1 MVELEI
7 KKQYG
12 KFRLDV
18 AFKSEK
24 KRIGILG
31 ASGCGKSLTLKSI
44 AGIERPEKGRIVIDG
59 VTLFDAGKKIFLKP
73 QKRKVGYLFQNYALF
88 RYMTVYDNVAFGL
101 KVQKAD
107 KKKIDARVR
116 ELIKLVGLE
125 GLEKRYPS
133 QLSGGQRQ
141 RVAFARALAPNPQ
154 VLLLDE
160 PFAAIDAKIRQE
172 LRSWLKEMIGKLG
185 ITSIFVTHDQ
195 DEAIEV
201 ADEIIITNA
210 GRIEQKGTPIGVYRN
225 PETAFTA
232 SFFGQPSVLKNA
244 DDFHTFAQAEG
255 ADKII
260 VRPEFVKISKLD
272 EVEKFKT
279 SVSRGV
285 VERVS
290 FRGDNLELQVRVNN
304 SVVTARRS
312 LENADIR
319 EGETVNVFLS
329 TKSEPEMEKNGT
341 SASPATAF
349 ARSVLP
355 VPGGPTRRA
364 PFGIDAPISLY
375 FCGL

>member
-1 MVELEI
+1 M
-7 KKQYG
+7 
-12 KFRLDV
+12 
-18 AFKSEK
+18 
-24 KRIGILG
+24 
-31 ASGCGKSLTLKSI
+31 
-44 AGIERPEKGRIVIDG
+44 
-59 VTLFDAGKKIFLKP
+59 
-73 QKRKVGYLFQNYALF
+73 
-88 RYMTVYDNVAFGL
+88 
-101 KVQKAD
+101 
-107 KKKIDARVR
+107 
-116 ELIKLVGLE
+116 
-125 GLEKRYPS
+125 
-133 QLSGGQRQ
+133 
-141 RVAFARALAPNPQ
+141 AFARALAPNPQ

-279 SVSRGV
+279 SVSR
-285 VERVS
+285 EWLNRFLS
-290 FRGDNLELQVRVNN
+290 GDNLELQVRVNN

-312 LENADIR
+312 LEKADIR
-319 EGETVNVFLS
+319 EGETVNVFLYRIFC
-329 TKSEPEMEKNGT
+329 TERRQC
-341 SASPATAF
+341 TAD
-349 ARSVLP
+349 RK
-355 VPGGPTRRA
+355 
-364 PFGIDAPISLY
+364 
-375 FCGL
+375 

>member
-1 MVELEI
+1 MYVELKNINKTSGSYQASRNVNFGIE
-7 KKQYG
+7 KG
-12 KFRLDV
+12 KL
-18 AFKSEK
+18 
-24 KRIGILG
+24 IGLLGPSGSGKTTILRM
-31 ASGCGKSLTLKSI
+31 I
-44 AGIERPEKGRIVIDG
+44 AGLENPDSGEIIIDG
-59 VTLFDAGKKIFLKP
+59 
-73 QKRKVGYLFQNYALF
+73 KVVNDVPASERGIGFVFQNYALF

-107 KKKIDARVR
+107 KKKIHARVM
-116 ELIKLVGLE
+116 ELVKLVGLE

-172 LRSWLKEMIGKLG
+172 LRSWLKEMIEKLG

-210 GRIEQKGTPIGVYRN
+210 GQIEQKGTPVEVYRN

-232 SFFGQPSVLKNA
+232 SFFGQPSVLENA
-244 DDFHTFAQAEG
+244 DDFRTFTQAEG

-272 EVEKFKT
+272 EVEKFRT
-279 SVSRGV
+279 SVSQGV

-312 LENADIR
+312 LEKADVR
-319 EGETVNVFLS
+319 EGEIVNVFLYRI
-329 TKSEPEMEKNGT
+329 
-341 SASPATAF
+341 F
-349 ARSVLP
+349 ALKGDSVQLIENEA
-355 VPGGPTRRA
+355 VRDD
-364 PFGIDAPISLY
+364 FVII
-375 FCGL
+375 

>member
-1 MVELEI
+1 MYVELKNI
-7 KKQYG
+7 NKTYG
-12 KFRLDV
+12 SYQASRNVDFGI
-18 AFKSEK
+18 EK
-24 KRIGILG
+24 GKLIGLLGPSGSGKTTILRM
-31 ASGCGKSLTLKSI
+31 I
-44 AGIERPEKGRIVIDG
+44 AGLETPDSGEISIDG
-59 VTLFDAGKKIFLKP
+59 
-73 QKRKVGYLFQNYALF
+73 KVVNDVPASERGIGFVFQNYALF

-101 KVQKAD
+101 KVQKVD
-107 KKKIDARVR
+107 RKTIDTRVR
-116 ELIKLVGLE
+116 ELVKLVGLE

-172 LRSWLKEMIGKLG
+172 LRSWLKEMIEKLG

-210 GRIEQKGTPIGVYRN
+210 GQIEQKGTPVEVYRN

-232 SFFGQPSVLKNA
+232 SFFGQPSVLENA
-244 DDFHTFAQAEG
+244 DDFHTFTQAEG

-272 EVEKFKT
+272 EVEKFRT
-279 SVSRGV
+279 SVSQGV

-312 LENADIR
+312 LEKADVR
-319 EGETVNVFLS
+319 EGETVNVFLYRV
-329 TKSEPEMEKNGT
+329 
-341 SASPATAF
+341 F
-349 ARSVLP
+349 ALKGDSVQLIENEA
-355 VPGGPTRRA
+355 VRDD
-364 PFGIDAPISLY
+364 FVII
-375 FCGL
+375 

>member
-1 MVELEI
+1 MYVELKNI
-7 KKQYG
+7 NKTYG
-12 KFRLDV
+12 SYQASRNVDFGI
-18 AFKSEK
+18 EK
-24 KRIGILG
+24 GKLIGLLGPSGSGKTTILRM
-31 ASGCGKSLTLKSI
+31 I
-44 AGIERPEKGRIVIDG
+44 AGLETPDSGEIIIDG
-59 VTLFDAGKKIFLKP
+59 
-73 QKRKVGYLFQNYALF
+73 KVVNDVPASERGIGFVFQNYALF

-101 KVQKAD
+101 KVQKVD
-107 KKKIDARVR
+107 KKKIHARVM
-116 ELIKLVGLE
+116 ELVKLVGLE

-172 LRSWLKEMIGKLG
+172 LRSWLKEMIEKLG

-210 GRIEQKGTPIGVYRN
+210 GRIEQKGTPVEVYRN

-232 SFFGQPSVLKNA
+232 SFFGQPSILENA
-244 DDFHTFAQAEG
+244 DDFHTFTQAEG

-272 EVEKFKT
+272 EVEKFRT
-279 SVSRGV
+279 SVSQGV

-304 SVVTARRS
+304 SVVTAKRS
-312 LENADIR
+312 LEKADVR
-319 EGETVNVFLS
+319 EGETVNVFLYRV
-329 TKSEPEMEKNGT
+329 
-341 SASPATAF
+341 F
-349 ARSVLP
+349 ALKGDSVQLIENEA
-355 VPGGPTRRA
+355 VRDD
-364 PFGIDAPISLY
+364 FVII
-375 FCGL
+375 

>member
-1 MVELEI
+1 MYVELKNI
-7 KKQYG
+7 NKTYG
-12 KFRLDV
+12 SYQASRNVNFGI
-18 AFKSEK
+18 EK
-24 KRIGILG
+24 GKLIGLLGPSGSGKTTILRM
-31 ASGCGKSLTLKSI
+31 I
-44 AGIERPEKGRIVIDG
+44 AGLETPDSGEVIIDG
-59 VTLFDAGKKIFLKP
+59 
-73 QKRKVGYLFQNYALF
+73 KVVNDVPASQRGIGFVFQNYALF

-107 KKKIDARVR
+107 KKKIDTRVR

-232 SFFGQPSVLKNA
+232 AFFGQPSVLKNA

-304 SVVTARRS
+304 SAVTARRS
-312 LENADIR
+312 LEKTDIR
-319 EGETVNVFLS
+319 EGETVNVFLYRI
-329 TKSEPEMEKNGT
+329 
-341 SASPATAF
+341 F
-349 ARSVLP
+349 ALRGDSVQLIENEA
-355 VPGGPTRRA
+355 VRDD
-364 PFGIDAPISLY
+364 FVII
-375 FCGL
+375 

>member
-1 MVELEI
+1 MLKVENLSTSYKPIDGDVHVLNDLNFEI
-7 KKQYG
+7 HDNEI
-12 KFRLDV
+12 F
-18 AFKSEK
+18 
-24 KRIGILG
+24 GIAG
-31 ASGCGKSLTLKSI
+31 ESGCGKTTLLKTLYDIIEFPLEIDKGKVILSGEKNGQSFSYESGNIQKTWWNNISYVPQAAQSVLNPIVRLKKQFLDSI
-44 AGIERPEKGRIVIDG
+44 PQEDRKNETKEQ
-59 VTLFDAGKKIFLKP
+59 TL
-73 QKRKVGYLFQNYALF
+73 
-88 RYMTVYDNVAFGL
+88 
-101 KVQKAD
+101 
-107 KKKIDARVR
+107 ARVAKYLE
-116 ELIKLVGLE
+116 ELNLSPDILE
-125 GLEKRYPS
+125 SYPF

-225 PETAFTA
+225 PETAFAA

-285 VERVS
+285 VEQVS

-312 LENADIR
+312 LEKADIR
-319 EGETVNVFLS
+319 EGETVNVFLYRI
-329 TKSEPEMEKNGT
+329 
-341 SASPATAF
+341 F
-349 ARSVLP
+349 ALRGDSVQLIENEA
-355 VPGGPTRRA
+355 VRDD
-364 PFGIDAPISLY
+364 FVII
-375 FCGL
+375 

>member
-1 MVELEI
+1 MYVELKNI
-7 KKQYG
+7 NKTYG
-12 KFRLDV
+12 SYQASRNVNFGI
-18 AFKSEK
+18 EK
-24 KRIGILG
+24 GKLIGLLGPSGSGKTTILRM
-31 ASGCGKSLTLKSI
+31 I
-44 AGIERPEKGRIVIDG
+44 AGLETPDSGEVIIDG
-59 VTLFDAGKKIFLKP
+59 
-73 QKRKVGYLFQNYALF
+73 KVVNDVPASQRGIGFVFQNYALF

-107 KKKIDARVR
+107 KKKIDTRVR

-172 LRSWLKEMIGKLG
+172 LRSWLKEMIEKLG

-232 SFFGQPSVLKNA
+232 AFFGHPSVLKNA

-304 SVVTARRS
+304 SAVTARRS
-312 LENADIR
+312 LEKADIR
-319 EGETVNVFLS
+319 EGETVNVFLYRI
-329 TKSEPEMEKNGT
+329 
-341 SASPATAF
+341 F
-349 ARSVLP
+349 ALRGDSVQLIENEA
-355 VPGGPTRRA
+355 VRDD
-364 PFGIDAPISLY
+364 FVII
-375 FCGL
+375 